1 MHDPCIPTTYRP
13 TMMIRP
19 ARADEATVLRD
30 IEVAS
35 GALFAEIGMDDI
47 AASEPMWIEE
57 WERFYATGLAWVAEE
72 DDVAV
77 GFALAEVLDGALHLE
92 QLSVHPSFGR
102 RGIGAALVEHVCG
115 HARRA
120 GFDAVTL
127 STFRDVAFNGP
138 FYAGLGFTALTDDQ
152 LTGGL
157 RARAKE
163 EAAHGLDPATR
174 VMMRRAV

>member
-1 MHDPCIPTTYRP
+1 
-13 TMMIRP
+13 MMIRP

-57 WERFYATGLAWVAEE
+57 WERFYAPDVAWVAEE

-102 RGIGAALVEHVCG
+102 RGIGAALV
-115 HARRA
+115 
-120 GFDAVTL
+120 
-127 STFRDVAFNGP
+127 
-138 FYAGLGFTALTDDQ
+138 
-152 LTGGL
+152 
-157 RARAKE
+157 
-163 EAAHGLDPATR
+163 TR